1 MFVALNE
8 KHMHF
13 YSHMTVDQSNFWP
26 QMSAYSIQP
35 KVFFQAYHNVS
46 VQKPEVFKKCPK
58 SVCDDHFSKMQDTA
72 RNDHLKKKK
81 KPRFCVPQQFFCNRH
96 CQA

>member
-13 YSHMTVDQSNFWP
+13 YSHMTVDQSNSWP

-46 VQKPEVFKKCPK
+46 VKKPEVFEKCLK
-58 SVCDDHFSKMQDTA
+58 SACDDHFSEMQGTA

-81 KPRFCVPQQFFCNRH
+81 S
-96 CQA
+96 

>member
-13 YSHMTVDQSNFWP
+13 YSHMTVDQSNSWP

-35 KVFFQAYHNVS
+35 KVFFQAYRNVS
-46 VQKPEVFKKCPK
+46 VK
-58 SVCDDHFSKMQDTA
+58 SNFFAVDIAKHDSTA
-72 RNDHLKKKK
+72 FN
-81 KPRFCVPQQFFCNRH
+81 
-96 CQA
+96 

>member
-13 YSHMTVDQSNFWP
+13 YSHMTVDQSNSWP

-46 VQKPEVFKKCPK
+46 GLPEVFEKCPK
-58 SVCDDHFSKMQDTA
+58 SACDDHFFKNAGHSVQ
-72 RNDHLKKKK
+72 RPLKKKK
-81 KPRFCVPQQFFCNRH
+81 
-96 CQA
+96 A

>member
-13 YSHMTVDQSNFWP
+13 YSHMTVDQSNSWP

-46 VQKPEVFKKCPK
+46 VKKPEVFEKCLK
-58 SVCDDHFSKMQDTA
+58 SACDDHFSKMQDTA

-81 KPRFCVPQQFFCNRH
+81 PRFCLPQQFLCSRH
-96 CQA
+96 C

>member
-13 YSHMTVDQSNFWP
+13 YSHMTVDQSNSWP

-46 VQKPEVFKKCPK
+46 VKKPEVFEKMPEVSVRRPFFKNAGHSAQRPFKKTK
-58 SVCDDHFSKMQDTA
+58 A
-72 RNDHLKKKK
+72 
-81 KPRFCVPQQFFCNRH
+81 
-96 CQA
+96 

>member
-13 YSHMTVDQSNFWP
+13 YSHMTEDQSNSWP

-46 VQKPEVFKKCPK
+46 VKKPEVFEKCPK
-58 SVCDDHFSKMQDTA
+58 SAFDDNFSKMLDTA
-72 RNDHLKKKK
+72 RNDHLKKK
-81 KPRFCVPQQFFCNRH
+81 
-96 CQA
+96 A

>member
-13 YSHMTVDQSNFWP
+13 YSHMTVDQSNSWP

-46 VQKPEVFKKCPK
+46 VKKPEVFE
-58 SVCDDHFSKMQDTA
+58 KM
-72 RNDHLKKKK
+72 
-81 KPRFCVPQQFFCNRH
+81 P
-96 CQA
+96 